1 VGGSELKDRVAIVTG
16 AASGIG
22 AASAAVLADQ
32 GARVCCADR
41 DASGA
46 ERIAKQIATKGG
58 EAFAVEVDVTD
69 PDANQAMVD
78 AVKARYGALHL
89 AHLNAGVSSAGEVLE
104 IPVQEWDRVIAVNL
118 RGVFLGL
125 QACGRAIA
133 EAGGGAM
140 VLTSS
145 TVGLGGSPTAATYS
159 AAKHGVIGLM
169 KCAAID
175 LAVHGI
181 RINAVCPG
189 ATDTPMLGPLH
200 GRDEALASILGR
212 RHPIGR
218 VGAPGEV
225 AQVVAFLLSERASNV
240 TGASVPV
247 DGGMTCAVTGIDREI
262 NAAEVL
268 GLDTP

>member
-1 VGGSELKDRVAIVTG
+1 
-16 AASGIG
+16 
-22 AASAAVLADQ
+22 
-32 GARVCCADR
+32 
-41 DASGA
+41 
-46 ERIAKQIATKGG
+46 
-58 EAFAVEVDVTD
+58 
-69 PDANQAMVD
+69 
-78 AVKARYGALHL
+78 
-89 AHLNAGVSSAGEVLE
+89 VLE
-104 IPVQEWDRVIAVNL
+104 IPVQEWDRVMAVNL

-125 QACGRAIA
+125 QACGRAIVDS
-133 EAGGGAM
+133 GGGAI

-145 TVGLGGSPTAATYS
+145 SVGMGGSATAATYA

-181 RINAVCPG
+181 RVNAVCPS

-200 GRDEALASILGR
+200 GQEEALASILGW

-247 DGGMTCAVTGIDREI
+247 DGGITCAVNGINRELS
-262 NAAEVL
+262 AAKVL